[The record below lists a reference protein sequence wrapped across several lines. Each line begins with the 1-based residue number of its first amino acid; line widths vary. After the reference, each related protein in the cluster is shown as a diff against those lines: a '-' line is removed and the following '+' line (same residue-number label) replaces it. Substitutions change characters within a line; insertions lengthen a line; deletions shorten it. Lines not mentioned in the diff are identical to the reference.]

1 MHVRMAS
8 MLDTLLNR
16 RLRLRSNTKRMM
28 HTSLPSYQL
37 PPSLIWQSHAEDQMC
52 LRAALFSLPI
62 MSEYVSASDTCT
74 PSPLSLCFLHCT
86 YFHLPNCQ
94 LQPPKSPL
102 PPPPYRTTTTPSIW
116 TCYIAH
122 SANYY
127 SCMEQFLLQGCS
139 HPSAPLYC
147 SLTAQLFVEK
157 EAYSV
162 HVHSPSA
169 FRQRRTWFICLPCS
183 VLLNKD
189 LEMLCHLKMCM
200 NLVLLL
206 KQSYCFCL
214 FPLNLFLR

>member
-1 MHVRMAS
+1 
-8 MLDTLLNR
+8 MLDTLLKGGM
-16 RLRLRSNTKRMM
+16 RLRSKTERMM

-37 PPSLIWQSHAEDQMC
+37 SPSLIWQRHAEDQMC

-62 MSEYVSASDTCT
+62 MSAYVSASDTCT
-74 PSPLSLCFLHCT
+74 PSPLSLCFYTAPIFTFPTANSTPQIPLST
-86 YFHLPNCQ
+86 STSI
-94 LQPPKSPL
+94 PPH
-102 PPPPYRTTTTPSIW
+102 YCPSTW

-139 HPSAPLYC
+139 RPSAPLYC
-147 SLTAQLFVEK
+147 SLTAQLTVEK

-169 FRQRRTWFICLPCS
+169 LQQSRTWFICLPCS
-183 VLLNKD
+183 MLLNKD